1 MFKYRNTVFY
11 DHILKTRILDHIF
24 PENTVLKIFISH
36 PPVNSSPPVPLPH
49 RFKPVLRVGF
59 YFQSFFKQKNI
70 KNFYRNQL
78 YCYYQHTGRDDFSQ
92 YCFDHSMCVQHIVH
106 ITFFRFF

>member
-11 DHILKTRILDHIF
+11 DHILETRIVDHIF

-36 PPVNSSPPVPLPH
+36 PSVNSSPPAPLPH

-59 YFQSFFKQKNI
+59 YFQSFVKQKNVKI
-70 KNFYRNQL
+70 FIEINYIVIINTLVEMIFHNTVL
-78 YCYYQHTGRDDFSQ
+78 ITP
-92 YCFDHSMCVQHIVH
+92 CVCNTSFI
-106 ITFFRFF
+106 